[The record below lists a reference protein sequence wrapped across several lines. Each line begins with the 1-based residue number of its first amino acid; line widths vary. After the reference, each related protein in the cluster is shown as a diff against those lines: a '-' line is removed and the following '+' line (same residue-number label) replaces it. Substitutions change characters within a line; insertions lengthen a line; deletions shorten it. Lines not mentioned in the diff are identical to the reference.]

1 MSDRP
6 SDRVKALGISLGG
19 AVVMGSGIM
28 GELGIRESDD
38 IDLMLEERIFEGLD
52 NREGWRRIE
61 RDGRDIFVHDEHK
74 VEAWLS
80 WVAPGGSLVDFAAI
94 LPQTV
99 VIHGVRFATLEYVRE
114 WKQWHSR
121 DKDIADVALIDEYVE
136 LNR

>member
-19 AVVMGSGIM
+19 VVVMGSGIM

-38 IDLMLEERIFEGLD
+38 IDLMLEERVFEGLA
-52 NREGWRRIE
+52 NHEGWRSIE
-61 RDGRDIFVHDEHK
+61 RDGREIFVHDEYK
-74 VEAWLS
+74 VEAWRS

-99 VIHGVRFATLEYVRE
+99 VIHDVRFATLEYVRE
-114 WKQWHSR
+114 WKQWYNR